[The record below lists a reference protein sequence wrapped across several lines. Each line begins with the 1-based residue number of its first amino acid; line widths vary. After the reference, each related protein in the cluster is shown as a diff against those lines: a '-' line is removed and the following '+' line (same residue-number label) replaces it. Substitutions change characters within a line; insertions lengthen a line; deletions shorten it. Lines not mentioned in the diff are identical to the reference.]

1 MFGAVVIVCSTEAFD
16 MSSSDSRATA
26 ACTAWNN
33 SECRG
38 TPYCPPRCPRFETK
52 SGTALLVRPY
62 EADDMDPLVRMYD
75 DFDQYSR
82 SMGLPPSGVSK
93 IENWLDRLTERGW
106 NLVAFDGNRAIGHV
120 AVVPSDSV
128 DHRWKF
134 LIYVHQEYQNEG
146 VGSEM
151 IKQLVAYA
159 DERDGNELA
168 LEVSTG
174 NERAITV
181 YKNIGFEVVE
191 RGFSELSMTLKL
203 RRPLTRRVRRPP
215 AERD

>member
-1 MFGAVVIVCSTEAFD
+1 
-16 MSSSDSRATA
+16 MSSSDSQATGV
-26 ACTAWNN
+26 CTAWDN

-38 TPYCPPRCPRFETK
+38 TPYCPPRCPRFESKT
-52 SGTALLVRPY
+52 GAALLVRSY
-62 EADDMDPLVRMYD
+62 EAGDFDPLVRMYD
-75 DFDQYSR
+75 EFDQYSR
-82 SMGLPPSGVSK
+82 SMGLPPNGVSK
-93 IENWLDRLTERGW
+93 IESWLDQLTSTGW
-106 NLVAFDGNRAIGHV
+106 NLVAFDGDRAIGHV
-120 AVVPSDSV
+120 AVVPSESV

-151 IKQLVAYA
+151 LKQLVAYA
-159 DERDGNELA
+159 DEKDGNELA

-174 NERAITV
+174 NKRAITV

-191 RGFSELSMTLKL
+191 RGLSELSMSLEL
-203 RRPLTRRVRRPP
+203 QSPLAERLQRPP

>member
-1 MFGAVVIVCSTEAFD
+1 MFGAVVISYPTEGFRMST
-16 MSSSDSRATA
+16 SDSPATG
-26 ACTAWNN
+26 ACGGWDN

-52 SGTALLVRPY
+52 TGVPLIVRPS
-62 EADDMDPLVRMYD
+62 EPDDLDPLVRMYD

-82 SMGLPPSGVSK
+82 SLGLPPNGTSR
-93 IENWLDRLTERGW
+93 IESWLERLTSTGW
-106 NLVAFDGNRAIGHV
+106 NLVAFDGDRAVGHV
-120 AVVPSDSV
+120 AVVPSESADR
-128 DHRWKF
+128 RWKF
-134 LIYVHQEYQNEG
+134 IVFVHQEYQNEG

-151 IKQLVAYA
+151 LKQLVAYA

-181 YKNIGFEVVE
+181 YKNIGFEVLE
-191 RGFSELSMTLKL
+191 RGLSELSMTLEL
-203 RRPLTRRVRRPP
+203 QPPLTRRVRRPP